1 MNILHIITS
10 PAAANSFSVNLG
22 NAIVEK
28 LRKANPDSS
37 LVIRNLA
44 AQPLPHYDSIHQNS
58 IFTPIEDQS
67 PEEVEV
73 TNKSNEV
80 IAELLA
86 ADAIVIGVPMYN
98 FGIPSTLKSWIDYI
112 ARPGKTFNYTEAG
125 PIGLVT
131 GRTAYLAI
139 STGDVYSTEE
149 LKAWDHTESY
159 LRTVLNSFLGLNI
172 QTVRVEGTVLP
183 GIKEHALERAMQSVM
198 EIV

>member
-10 PAAANSFSVNLG
+10 PSAANSFSINLG

-44 AQPLPHYDSIHQNS
+44 AQPLPHYDAVHQNS

-67 PEEVEV
+67 PEEVAV
-73 TNKSNEV
+73 TNKSDEV

-86 ADAIVIGVPMYN
+86 ADVIVIGVPMYN

-112 ARPGKTFNYTEAG
+112 ARPGKTFNYTAAG
-125 PIGLVT
+125 PTGLVT

-139 STGDVYSTEE
+139 STGDVYSTQE
-149 LKAWDHTESY
+149 LKDWDHTENY
-159 LRTVLNSFLGLNI
+159 LRTVLSSFLGLNI